1 MRFIFQKFIFQLCII
16 KRKII
21 FKIISSIRETFTYY
35 FSFSQLYLIVN
46 KTWENFSTLE
56 KRKGIFCCSMEK
68 FSLLLDSRNLNF
80 NWVGISISK
89 IFPLL
94 PPLLLLATISDYT
107 RGGGGGGNVMSVRK
121 SICSVG
127 GHYSSYSDWWKVT
140 SFGIVDGEK
149 AASVVKTNVEIHFV
163 TTLVVIRTQPGRL
176 FFHVPLFSTST

>member
-46 KTWENFSTLE
+46 KTWKNFSTLE
-56 KRKGIFCCSMEK
+56 KRKGIFCCSVEK

-107 RGGGGGGNVMSVRK
+107 RGGGEGGKCNVGKKKYLFGRWPLFFLFRLMKGYFIRDCRWWK
-121 SICSVG
+121 SGVG
-127 GHYSSYSDWWKVT
+127 GENKRWNSLCY
-140 SFGIVDGEK
+140 
-149 AASVVKTNVEIHFV
+149 
-163 TTLVVIRTQPGRL
+163 
-176 FFHVPLFSTST
+176 HVGCN

>member
-46 KTWENFSTLE
+46 KTWKNFSTLE
-56 KRKGIFCCSMEK
+56 KRKGIFCCSVEK

-107 RGGGGGGNVMSVRK
+107 RGGGEGGKCNVGKKKYLFGRWPLVLLIQIDERLLHSGLSMVKKRRR
-121 SICSVG
+121 
-127 GHYSSYSDWWKVT
+127 WWKQ
-140 SFGIVDGEK
+140 
-149 AASVVKTNVEIHFV
+149 
-163 TTLVVIRTQPGRL
+163 TLKFTLLPRWL
-176 FFHVPLFSTST
+176 